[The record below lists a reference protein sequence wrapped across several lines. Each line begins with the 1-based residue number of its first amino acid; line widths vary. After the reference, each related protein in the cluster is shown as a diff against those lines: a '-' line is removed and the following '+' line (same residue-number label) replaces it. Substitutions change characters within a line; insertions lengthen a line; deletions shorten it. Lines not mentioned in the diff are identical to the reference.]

1 MRKFTFI
8 VLFNKRQLL
17 FRRKYNKFISKNK
30 QKAIF
35 LLKKYRFLWLFVIFP
50 LSSVMWRGVL
60 FFLEILS
67 CGFLGFGRE
76 SYDGGHCATCHEEEC
91 QVHDT
96 HYHLEWNHSG
106 YYYHGKIEVVVVLAT
121 VGSQQVAGALLSI
134 IAIGEHGGESK
145 EEYNNH

>member
-35 LLKKYRFLWLFVIFP
+35 LLKNIAFVVVCDIYS
-50 LSSVMWRGVL
+50 LQRDVAGVL
-60 FFLEILS
+60 FLPEILS
-67 CGFLGFGRE
+67 CGFLGFGGE
-76 SYDGGHCATCHEEEC
+76 SYDGCHCAACHEEER

-106 YYYHGKIEVVVVLAT
+106 YYYHGKIEVVVVFAT
-121 VGSQQVAGALLSI
+121 VGSQQVAGALLAI